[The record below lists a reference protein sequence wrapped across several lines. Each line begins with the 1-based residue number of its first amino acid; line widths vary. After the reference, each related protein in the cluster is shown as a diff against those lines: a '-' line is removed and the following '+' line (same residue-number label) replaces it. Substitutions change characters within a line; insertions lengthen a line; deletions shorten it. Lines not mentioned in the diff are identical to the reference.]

1 MNKTKPLLQYD
12 LAENQSNGIP
22 VIVVAGGSSTRMGQN
37 KLLIRLNGLPVL
49 VRTLKAF
56 QQCQGVGNIILVAAK
71 DTLLEYQ
78 KLCDN
83 YMLSKVTDIVEGGK
97 NRQESVLCGLKQLK
111 DSDEAVLIHDA
122 ARPLVSDKI
131 IDRVINGL
139 KEFNA
144 VTPVVKVK
152 DTIKQI
158 ATDGVVI
165 KTVKR
170 DDLVQVQ
177 TPQGVKIKEYLSA
190 LKDKDLSLFTDDVS
204 IFEAAGD
211 KVLTVEGDYKNIKIT
226 TPEDV
231 LIAEAFLSEEA
242 AE

>member
-1 MNKTKPLLQYD
+1 MNETKPLLQYD
-12 LAENQSNGIP
+12 LADNQTAGIP

-37 KLLIRLNGLPVL
+37 KLLINVGGIPVL
-49 VRTLKAF
+49 VRTLKVF
-56 QQCQGVGNIILVAAK
+56 QQSNRVGNIVLVAAK
-71 DTLLEYQ
+71 ETVLEYQ
-78 KLCDN
+78 KLCEN
-83 YMLSKVTDIVEGGK
+83 YMITKVSDIVEGGK
-97 NRQESVLCGLKQLK
+97 DRQESVLCGLKQLK
-111 DSDEAVLIHDA
+111 DNDEVVLIHDA
-122 ARPLVSDKI
+122 ARPFVNDKI

-158 ATDGVVI
+158 AADGVVI

-177 TPQGVKIKEYLSA
+177 TPQGVKVKEYLSA
-190 LKDKDLSLFTDDVS
+190 LKDKDLSIFTDDVS